1 MKKTFKSILMLFL
14 AMGLSFCFSTCSDD
28 DDDNTELSQK
38 NETFNIDGVKFT
50 MVFVEGGTFTMG
62 ATSEQGSEFVDDDE
76 KPTHQVTLSSYYIGE
91 TEVTQALWQAVM
103 GNNPSYYEGDNL
115 PVESIS
121 YEDIQG
127 FIAKLNQKTGK
138 NFRFPT
144 EAEWEFAARG
154 GNKSEGFK
162 YSGSNN
168 ANNVAWYDENSN
180 YKTHPVKTKQA
191 NELGIYDMSGNI
203 WEWCSD
209 WYGDYSSSSQ
219 TNPSGANSGSHRVLR
234 GGAWN
239 YSARYCRV
247 SDRDFDFSYSRNN
260 FNGFRLALSR

>member
-38 NETFNIDGVKFT
+38 NETFNIDGVEFT
-50 MVFVEGGTFTMG
+50 MVYVEGGTFTMG
-62 ATSEQGSEFVDDDE
+62 ATSEQSPDAYDREY
-76 KPTHQVTLSSYYIGE
+76 PIHQVTLSSYYIGE

-103 GNNPSYYEGDNL
+103 GNNPSYFKGENL

-138 NFRFPT
+138 KFRFPT

-168 ANNVAWYDENSN
+168 ANNVAWYDGNCN
-180 YKTHPVKTKQA
+180 YKPHMVKTKQA
-191 NELGIYDMSGNI
+191 NELGLYDMSGNVY
-203 WEWCSD
+203 EWCSD

-219 TNPSGANSGSHRVLR
+219 TNPSGANSGSRRVLR
-234 GGAWN
+234 GGSWSH
-239 YSARYCRV
+239 SARSCRV
-247 SDRDFDFSYSRNN
+247 SNRYYYYPSDGGCI
-260 FNGFRLALSR
+260 NGFRLALAR